1 MKKLTSKVIWLFAI
15 GQLGWSILS
24 ALVTNWIITFYEPDT
39 EMLKAGQTLFMRWG
53 VCSTLSQIPGLR
65 ICRTGAG
72 IRRAGGFHS

>member
-24 ALVTNWIITFYEPDT
+24 ALVTNWIITFYEPDWAC
-39 EMLKAGQTLFMRWG
+39 LRFWVAFMRWG